1 VFEISP
7 SAYNVQWPYYILPK
21 FLQQNSRVSCDA
33 KYVALSHAGKGKY
46 RHVLEWNFGQTMF

>member
-1 VFEISP
+1 VFKISP
-7 SAYNVQWPYYILPK
+7 SVYNVPYYILRK

-46 RHVLEWNFGQTMF
+46 RHVLE